1 MVEENIGRNLKMNRR
16 SRNIILLFLL
26 FLSCSCYAGRPCK
39 TRTASRINNVGI
51 ELPRDVVAKMYDFYE
66 EPYYARVL
74 IDSVYTFGGASK
86 NGIYTFRVCYQP
98 HYPEKCVVV
107 LNSNA
112 YCVKNEGF
120 AYRRGVVEEVCSI
133 IQKTKCDNTTMMEI
147 LKGVYIYI
155 YEQYGLHYGRDFI
168 PNDPPVLETT
178 EEKERYILSKLSDQH
193 KLYKLKDSLFADL
206 QQLPDK
212 LSALV
217 KEMQGCDIIFLLR
230 ILTNFKVPISM
241 VDCCP
246 VNQNFLLIDR

>member
-1 MVEENIGRNLKMNRR
+1 MNRISRNL
-16 SRNIILLFLL
+16 ILLFLL
-26 FLSCSCYAGRPCK
+26 FLSCSCYASRPCK

-51 ELPRDVVAKMYDFYE
+51 ELPRNLVAKMYDFYE

-120 AYRRGVVEEVCSI
+120 AYPTGVVEEVCSI
-133 IQKTKCDNTTMMEI
+133 VKSTKSDNKTIMEI
-147 LKGVYIYI
+147 LKGLYLYI

-168 PNDPPVLETT
+168 PNDPPILETT
-178 EEKERYILSKLSDQH
+178 EEKEKYILSKLSDRH
-193 KLYKLKDSLFADL
+193 NLYKLKDSLLAAP
-206 QQLPDK
+206 QHLPDK
-212 LSALV
+212 LSALAE
-217 KEMQGCDIIFLLR
+217 KMEDCDMIFLLR
-230 ILTNFKVPISM
+230 ILTGIAG
-241 VDCCP
+241 
-246 VNQNFLLIDR
+246 R